1 MPHPLPHPRRSGLS
15 VSVLKQTYLLLIKRT
30 FFLFPRYFGVFD
42 GHGGSKVAAY
52 AANNL
57 HRFIVKREEYK
68 ENREEAIKE
77 GFLECDRTMKTVD
90 SLKDEMAG
98 CTAITVFIR
107 GKELWCANA
116 GDSRCVAGVGG
127 VARPLST
134 DHKPMVSRTSTSSR
148 S

>member
-1 MPHPLPHPRRSGLS
+1 MFLS
-15 VSVLKQTYLLLIKRT
+15 KLINCFKKK
-30 FFLFPRYFGVFD
+30 FFLYHRYFGVFD

-98 CTAITVFIR
+98 CTAITAMVR
-107 GKELWCANA
+107 GKVILCPDWSECGNTHL
-116 GDSRCVAGVGG
+116 
-127 VARPLST
+127 
-134 DHKPMVSRTSTSSR
+134 
-148 S
+148 